1 MVLDIDFYFEVGKYE
16 KHLVAFHWG
25 QLWGKVLISVDG
37 QQVVQQNKALNVRSP
52 RTRTFEL
59 SVGKGEVHPVVIEK
73 TQKSFLGGARKQT
86 CRAFV
91 DGKLIGEY

>member
-1 MVLDIDFYFEVGKYE
+1 MVLHIDFHFEVGKHE

-25 QLWGKVLISVDG
+25 QLWGKVLITVDG
-37 QQVVQQNKALNVRSP
+37 QEVVQRNKAVSFHSP

-59 SVGKGEVHPVVIEK
+59 SVGENEVHPVVIEK

-91 DGKLIGEY
+91 DGELIGEY